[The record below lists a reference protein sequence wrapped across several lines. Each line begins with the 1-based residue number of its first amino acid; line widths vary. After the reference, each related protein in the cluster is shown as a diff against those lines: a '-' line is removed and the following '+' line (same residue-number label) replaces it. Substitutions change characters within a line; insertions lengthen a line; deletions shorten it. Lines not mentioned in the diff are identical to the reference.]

1 MDWNS
6 VEEGVW
12 GGRGNRELGIM
23 KSECE
28 RHIGQVL
35 LVDLSSSLLGSGAVV
50 EDRQLRMHSMSVRM
64 KGENGNDI
72 PRQKT

>member
-1 MDWNS
+1 MGWDS
-6 VEEGVW
+6 VEEEVG
-12 GGRGNRELGIM
+12 GGRGKRELGIM

-50 EDRQLRMHSMSVRM
+50 EDRQLRMHSMNVRM
-64 KGENGNDI
+64 EGENGSDI
-72 PRQKT
+72 PRQKM